1 MIINNSIYSFCI
13 CQIYN
18 QFFNF
23 FIKTLV
29 KNIVY
34 PIKRLKI
41 FQNKWKFGLAFNLLK
56 KKFKIGINLK
66 KNHKKMNEKYFN
78 TT

>member
-41 FQNKWKFGLAFNLLK
+41 FQNKWKFGLALNLLK
-56 KKFKIGINLK
+56 KKLKIGINLK
-66 KNHKKMNEKYFN
+66 KKSQKIKWKVF
-78 TT
+78 